1 MIDVEGEYDELGES
15 REIQAI
21 IDKQLLNVQQN
32 KGIREES
39 LNNVIA
45 QDINGPRN

>member
-21 IDKQLLNVQQN
+21 IAQKLNGEIFN
-32 KGIREES
+32 I
-39 LNNVIA
+39 
-45 QDINGPRN
+45 